1 MKCLAIVISLGWCL
15 VALGPVK
22 AAANPAIACVPPEL
36 GATMPRQPVRSSNIA
51 SIGYESSTNTL
62 EVEFSSGAVYQ
73 YYGVPKAVYQGL
85 MNASSHGSFLAA
97 HVKGRYQYKEL

>member
-15 VALGPVK
+15 VAPTPIK
-22 AAANPAIACVPPEL
+22 AAANPSIAGITPQLV
-36 GATMPRQPVRSSNIA
+36 ATMPRQPVRSSNIA

-62 EVEFSSGAVYQ
+62 EVEFLNGAVYQ
-73 YYGVPKAVYQGL
+73 YYGVPKTVYEGL